1 MSIGTR
7 VRESRKALNLSQEDL
22 ARASDCV
29 SMSISRMECDKG
41 TPDLHL
47 LTRVAKALGKRLD
60 WIVTG
65 EGPEDREPAMHTE
78 PPAAA

>member
-7 VRESRKALNLSQEDL
+7 VRESRKALDLSQEDL
-22 ARASDCV
+22 ARAADCV

-41 TPDLHL
+41 TPELQL
-47 LTRVAKALGKRLD
+47 LTRVAKVLGKRLD
-60 WIVTG
+60 WLVTG
-65 EGPEDREPAMHTE
+65 EGPEDREASAEP